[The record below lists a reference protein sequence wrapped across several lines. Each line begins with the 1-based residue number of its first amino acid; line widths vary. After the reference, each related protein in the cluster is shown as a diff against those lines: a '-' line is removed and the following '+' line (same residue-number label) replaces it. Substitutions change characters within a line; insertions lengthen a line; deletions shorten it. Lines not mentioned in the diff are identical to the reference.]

1 MIAYVNGTLE
11 MKFNGYVVVEVN
23 GIGYKICM
31 AENSINELGNIGDKV
46 KVYTHYHV
54 REDDISLYGFLTIEE
69 LNMFELLISVSGV
82 GAKSAL
88 NTLANI
94 EPSSFALAVVSN
106 DTTKLTKI
114 PGIGAKTAARIILEL
129 KDKLKNQEIVS
140 GAKTNKNKT
149 NIEDNNE
156 IEEAM
161 TALQVL
167 GYSRKEIEK
176 TFETIDLTNLKLEE
190 MIKQGLKY
198 LSQK

>member
-11 MKFNGYVVVEVN
+11 MKFNGYVVVEAN
-23 GIGYKICM
+23 GIGYKIFM

-94 EPSSFALAVVSN
+94 EP
-106 DTTKLTKI
+106 
-114 PGIGAKTAARIILEL
+114 
-129 KDKLKNQEIVS
+129 
-140 GAKTNKNKT
+140 
-149 NIEDNNE
+149 
-156 IEEAM
+156 
-161 TALQVL
+161 
-167 GYSRKEIEK
+167 
-176 TFETIDLTNLKLEE
+176 
-190 MIKQGLKY
+190 
-198 LSQK
+198 

>member
-23 GIGYKICM
+23 GIGYKIFM

-94 EPSSFALAVVSN
+94 EPSSFAFAVVSN

>member
-23 GIGYKICM
+23 GIGYKIFM